1 MPCYSRAAA
10 VPQGV
15 RGARSRRRTERLR
28 RMAARAVEP
37 THSTLTARAPYVPRP
52 WTPHC
57 MPRPCT
63 PQVLSWVL
71 IRVCWFPYLPLHF
84 LCLTREP
91 WPAGRHGVV
100 AHIGVT
106 AGVLALAVPRRVDT
120 AGRPGRMSLA
130 APPCRLGTA
139 LAPPPLATPQPTT
152 ACHSPPAR
160 ATARQLAISLPSACM
175 AGFPHSLPHRCCS

>member
-1 MPCYSRAAA
+1 
-10 VPQGV
+10 
-15 RGARSRRRTERLR
+15 
-28 RMAARAVEP
+28 
-37 THSTLTARAPYVPRP
+37 
-52 WTPHC
+52 

-120 AGRPGRMSLA
+120 AGRPGRTSLA
-130 APPCRLGTA
+130 APPCRLGTALAPPWHRLCTA

-160 ATARQLAISLPSACM
+160 ATARQLAISLHGGISSLSA
-175 AGFPHSLPHRCCS
+175 AQVLQLTWTKRQLGSAARRWRASRGGGRADEGGQPAWL